1 MTRIK
6 KVTIADVAAEA
17 GVARSTVSKVVN
29 GTQKMLPETTQ
40 RVWKAVSKLGYQA
53 SPHAQSLG
61 TGRTKA
67 LGIVILD
74 ILNPHF
80 TGLVKGAGRYARENG
95 YVLLLA
101 DAEEDPKLE
110 QQLIETLLARTDG
123 IILAGSRLSDQTIQA
138 LHHPDKPIVTVGR
151 VVPGV
156 PSVVINEFNA
166 AYHLTQHLASRGA
179 KHITYLAGPRF
190 WVNEQRQAGYT
201 KAVQALGLESTILNL
216 RSPDIAG
223 GEEIT
228 GTLAQLPNYP
238 DAIICYN
245 DLVAV
250 GLSEGLRAIG
260 KHVPSDVKLA
270 AFGTETLTGTLTPT
284 LTHIEVPNQRLGAE
298 GVQLLI
304 QQIEQPPEDDQAQAS
319 QLELHATL
327 RTRPSTET
335 NGQHAG
341 NWRSS
346 S

>member
-1 MTRIK
+1 MNRSK
-6 KVTIADVAAEA
+6 KVTIADVAQEA

-29 GTQKMLPETTQ
+29 GTQKMLPDTTEK
-40 RVWKAVSKLGYQA
+40 VWKAVSKLGYQA
-53 SPHAQSLG
+53 SPHAQSLS

-74 ILNPHF
+74 ILNAHF

-123 IILAGSRLSDQTIQA
+123 ILLAGSRLSDQTIQE
-138 LHHPDKPIVTVGR
+138 LHHPGRPIVTVGR

-190 WVNEQRQAGYT
+190 WVNEQRQAGYE
-201 KAVQALGLESTILNL
+201 KAMQALGLDSTVLSL

-228 GTLAQLPNYP
+228 GNLAQLPEYP

-245 DLVAV
+245 DLVAL
-250 GLSEGLRAIG
+250 GLSEGLHAIG
-260 KHVPSDVKLA
+260 KQVPVDVKIA
-270 AFGTETLTGTLTPT
+270 AFGTKTLTGTLTPT

-304 QQIEQPPEDDQAQAS
+304 EQIEQGHDQDAPDIPQV
-319 QLELHATL
+319 ELHAAL
-327 RTRPSTET
+327 RTRPSTEM
-335 NGQHAG
+335 NRRGVG
-341 NWRSS
+341 SWRQPG
-346 S
+346 